1 MTTRTPLSAIAL
13 VTPVQLMIGGIIF
26 LPAIYVFWRGLLPY
40 GRAISSG
47 KPLD

>member
-1 MTTRTPLSAIAL
+1 MLLGA
-13 VTPVQLMIGGIIF
+13 
-26 LPAIYVFWRGLLPY
+26 PAIYVFWRGLLPY